1 MKKDKL
7 KDKFPDTTIRLR
19 LTESERLKLRIK
31 TLRHKLTVVELVE
44 KYVRE
49 YIEDV
54 LDEDILPW
62 CDRII
67 YWGGHE

>member
-54 LDEDILPW
+54 LDEDILP
-62 CDRII
+62 
-67 YWGGHE
+67 